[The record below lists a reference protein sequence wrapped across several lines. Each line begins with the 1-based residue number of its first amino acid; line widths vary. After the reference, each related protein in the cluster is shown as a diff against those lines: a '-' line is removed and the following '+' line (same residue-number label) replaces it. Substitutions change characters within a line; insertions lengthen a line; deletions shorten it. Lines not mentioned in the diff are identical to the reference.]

1 MCLGCQKYR
10 VREHEAI
17 FASADAEQVS
27 HTSFAGDVNSGK
39 AWKAV
44 RRPSD
49 MVRLMFVLS
58 TEYTNGS
65 RTSMLSRFKSI
76 GLKKN
81 QERHT
86 VKSLLEASICSSF
99 HPRSLTPFNPV
110 LGVKGLKVPIP
121 QQATALTCTL
131 NNGIHFVTT
140 PVTRLSPDARIDQ
153 EFELY
158 VNSCIPSIPS

>member
-1 MCLGCQKYR
+1 
-10 VREHEAI
+10 
-17 FASADAEQVS
+17 
-27 HTSFAGDVNSGK
+27 
-39 AWKAV
+39 
-44 RRPSD
+44 
-49 MVRLMFVLS
+49 
-58 TEYTNGS
+58 
-65 RTSMLSRFKSI
+65 MLSRLGST

-86 VKSLLEASICSSF
+86 VKSLLEVSICSPL
-99 HPRSLTPFNPV
+99 HPRSLIPFPSV

-140 PVTRLSPDARIDQ
+140 PETRLSPDARIDQ

-158 VNSCIPSIPS
+158 ANSGNSSVPS